1 MDEWLCGT
9 PFVQQAMEDQQRLE
23 EMVDGM
29 GLRAVLLMLRRI
41 AYAKADQIEDHRMA
55 TEWRISGNRLGE
67 WAKSI
72 NHY

>member
-9 PFVQQAMEDQQRLE
+9 PFEQQAVEDQERLE

-29 GLRAVLLMLRRI
+29 GLRAVLLILQRI
-41 AYAKADQIEDHRMA
+41 AYAKAEHIEDHRMA
-55 TEWRISGNRLGE
+55 TERRMTGNRLGE
-67 WAKSI
+67 WATSI

>member
-1 MDEWLCGT
+1 MDDWKCGT

-29 GLRAVLLMLRRI
+29 GLRAVLVTLQRI
-41 AYAKADQIEDHRMA
+41 AYVKADHIQDHRMP

-67 WAKSI
+67 WAKHI